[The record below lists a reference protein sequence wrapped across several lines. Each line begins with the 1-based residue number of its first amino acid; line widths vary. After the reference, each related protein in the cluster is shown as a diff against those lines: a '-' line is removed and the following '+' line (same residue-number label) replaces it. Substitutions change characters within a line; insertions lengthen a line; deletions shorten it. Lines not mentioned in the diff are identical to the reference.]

1 MSGVSEPEPKKPK
14 VVASSSR
21 TWRQKCIDTFDLQP
35 VPNAWASKVPEGSE
49 AAWERYYQ
57 VRIKKNEPK
66 RPYDYD
72 SDEEK
77 DKKPAPAFVE
87 FSDIRQKPAN
97 FDEESWDVECMN
109 TWKKF
114 MKKKIES
121 LKSSEKLKCAWKW
134 TPGMEA
140 FDWEDY
146 KDLRRGTYLSFV
158 WSPYAIPHA
167 VALEHYYYRRIYSS
181 SVDFGTTWKYALVDF
196 EKRRSASELT
206 ERDFVLL
213 CSNGYEDTVLRADQ
227 IDVNNLTATT
237 VANMRVF
244 LYGDC
249 TEASKDLTCSD
260 AKFLGLLFAS
270 MGYVLN
276 QCRLVL
282 TSFFIYVSTD
292 RLTKNYVSE
301 HAIFVRI

>member
-66 RPYDYD
+66 RPYHYD

-77 DKKPAPAFVE
+77 DKKPAAFAE
-87 FSDIRQKPAN
+87 FSDIRQDEED

-109 TWKKF
+109 TWKEF
-114 MKKKIES
+114 MQTKIES

-134 TPGMEA
+134 TPGMEEA
-140 FDWEDY
+140 FVWEDHQ
-146 KDLRRGTYLSFV
+146 DLRCGTYLAYV

-167 VALEHYYYRRIYSS
+167 VALEHYYYRR
-181 SVDFGTTWKYALVDF
+181 VRFGSMGLHVTWSYALVDF
-196 EKRRSASELT
+196 EDEKSTRQLKSK
-206 ERDFVLL
+206 DFTFI
-213 CSNGYEDTVLRADQ
+213 CSNGFEDEELRADK
-227 IDVNNLTATT
+227 IHTEKLTMITVNRIRT
-237 VANMRVF
+237 F
-244 LYGDC
+244 LYGSTAQAC
-249 TEASKDLTCSD
+249 KNLTCSD
-260 AKFLGLLFAS
+260 ATLLELVFAS
-270 MGYVLN
+270 MG
-276 QCRLVL
+276 
-282 TSFFIYVSTD
+282 
-292 RLTKNYVSE
+292 
-301 HAIFVRI
+301 